1 LSNHLQKPDQIL
13 AQVQARIQEEISRL
27 GERLEAIE
35 RGMRELRAQFESS
48 STVVKTQFENLD
60 SFWRAANGA
69 SVSESVSEERP
80 RGALRPMGHVGETDL
95 SHSTDAEQKLHRDAM
110 RYARLLVSEIE
121 LYNRDEVEQ
130 GRSHKDLYRRL
141 KSHIDRSRQAYES
154 RFGPAVI
161 GGKNY
166 FHEEIV
172 RTLARSDATLLGPD
186 YPLPAK

>member
-1 LSNHLQKPDQIL
+1 MLG
-13 AQVQARIQEEISRL
+13 QVRACIQEEIGRFGDWL
-27 GERLEAIE
+27 QTIE
-35 RGMRELRAQFESS
+35 HSIQELRAQFERSV
-48 STVVKTQFENLD
+48 TAVNAQFEELENA
-60 SFWRAANGA
+60 WRAASAASISA
-69 SVSESVSEERP
+69 SVSETPAADVFRP
-80 RGALRPMGHVGETDL
+80 PENAAEVTL
-95 SHSTDAEQKLHRDAM
+95 SQLSDANQKLHQDAM

-154 RFGPAVI
+154 RFGSSVI
-161 GGKNY
+161 EERNY

-172 RTLARSDATLLGPD
+172 RILAGSDATLLGPD